1 MPTQVIPRPSILYE
15 TKPAKD
21 VDSRLMAAR
30 YAVAGDTED
39 EAAGYAA
46 TPGLEDK
53 VRQLED
59 SRLLLLILENTRSVC
74 KSEDHLLVQLMYPL
88 VPPKEMEPGGL

>member
-1 MPTQVIPRPSILYE
+1 MPTQVIPRPSTLYE

-53 VRQLED
+53 VRRLEAEYRQTYCID
-59 SRLLLLILENTRSVC
+59 PPESVSLMAILRGKHLSC
-74 KSEDHLLVQLMYPL
+74 SKST
-88 VPPKEMEPGGL
+88 